1 MDREARPPRSAAVL
15 EGGAAVESRS
25 VRVVLPFHPTAVRE
39 ARSIVRRCGD
49 GLTSDLVDDAELL
62 ASEVVTNAVRHGRPV
77 IELAVA
83 VDAASLTV
91 RVSDGSGRLPAVRA
105 SARDEPSG
113 RGLRMVEQ
121 VAAEW
126 GVEPASTAGKTVWF
140 RLRQHHAAGRA

>member
-1 MDREARPPRSAAVL
+1 MD
-15 EGGAAVESRS
+15 SRS
-25 VRVVLPFHPTAVRE
+25 VRVVLPFHPAAVRE

-62 ASEVVTNAVRHGRPV
+62 ASEVVTNAVRHGGPV

-83 VDAASLTV
+83 VDAGSFTV
-91 RVSDGSGRLPAVRA
+91 RVSDGSVRLPAVRDD
-105 SARDEPSG
+105 SDRDDPSG

-126 GVEPASTAGKTVWF
+126 GVDPESDVGKTVWF
-140 RLRQHHAAGRA
+140 RLSHHHTAHRA